1 VKSQPLRRLVLGTAG
16 HVDHG
21 KTALVKAL
29 TGVDTDRLKEE
40 KARGITIA
48 LGFAELVLP
57 GYSIGLVDVPGHE
70 RFVRAMAAGAGGIDL
85 VLLIIAC
92 DEGVMPQT
100 REHLDICRLLGVRR
114 GVVALT
120 KSDLLP
126 GLGAEWLPL
135 LRTEVEGLARGTFLE
150 GADVVPVSARTGEG
164 LDDLSKAI
172 DRIARATDERPST
185 GAPFLAIDR
194 AFSLKGF
201 GTVVTGTL
209 ISGSLRVGDDID
221 LAPGGVGPLRMRSL
235 QSHGRD
241 LTVAQAGQRVAVNLP
256 GIEVSAVARGTALT
270 SCNAPVAS
278 AVLDAE
284 IESLP
289 EAFMSRRAASRKAS
303 KPAPPRVKLLCHLGT
318 AQVNCTVKP
327 AGGWPAPGVS
337 VKAQLRFD
345 RPIAALP
352 GQHFILRGF
361 RELQGRGRTVA
372 GGRVLAHA
380 LAQKRGVRSAPLDA
394 PPTSP
399 SLAVAPQAPLDS
411 ELLSRLSGV
420 LAAAGLAP
428 PTRSELGAQLGTP
441 LTELGGLL
449 DRAVASGTV
458 VKVADDLHF
467 DAHSLEDLGRRLVA
481 HLSQAGRIT
490 TQEFKELSGVS
501 RKFCIPLA
509 EYFDRR
515 KVTLRVGETRVLRRG
530 IPIGPGGS
538 ASPTPPDPP
547 SGFGPQRSPIALP
560 STATPTTTAPSLS
573 DGEDRR

>member
-1 VKSQPLRRLVLGTAG
+1 VKSPPLRRLVLGTAG

-48 LGFAELVLP
+48 LGFAELVL
-57 GYSIGLVDVPGHE
+57 SRCSVGLVDVPGHE

-85 VLLIIAC
+85 VLLVIAC

-126 GLGAEWLPL
+126 GLGADWLPL
-135 LRTEVEGLARGTFLE
+135 LRAEVEALSRGTFLE
-150 GADVVPVSARTGEG
+150 GAEVIPVSARTGEG
-164 LDDLSKAI
+164 LDDLRKAM
-172 DRIARATDERPST
+172 DAIAEATDERPST
-185 GAPFLAIDR
+185 GAPFLPIDR

-209 ISGSLRVGDDID
+209 ISGSLRAGDDID
-221 LAPGGVGPLRMRSL
+221 LAPGGAGPLRMRSL

-241 LTVAQAGQRVAVNLP
+241 LGVVQAGQRVAVNLP
-256 GIEVSAVARGTALT
+256 GIEVSGIGRGMALT
-270 SCNAPVAS
+270 SPHAPLES

-289 EAFMSRRAASRKAS
+289 EAPMSRRSASRQVS
-303 KPAPPRVKLLCHLGT
+303 KPASPRVKLLCHLGT
-318 AQVNCTVKP
+318 AQLNCTVKP
-327 AGGWPAPGVS
+327 VGGWPAPGER

-372 GGRVLAHA
+372 GGKVLAHA
-380 LAQKRGVRSAPLDA
+380 VARRRAVRPAIPAPQVTAAARPQLQ
-394 PPTSP
+394 
-399 SLAVAPQAPLDS
+399 PQAPLAA
-411 ELLSRLSGV
+411 ELLERLSGF

-428 PTRSELGAQLGTP
+428 PARSELSAQLGISLP
-441 LTELGGLL
+441 ELAALL
-449 DRAVASGTV
+449 ERGVASGSV

-467 DAHSLEDLGRRLVA
+467 DARALEDLGRRLVA
-481 HLSQAGRIT
+481 HLSQGGRIT

-530 IPIGPGGS
+530 LVPE
-538 ASPTPPDPP
+538 AST
-547 SGFGPQRSPIALP
+547 
-560 STATPTTTAPSLS
+560 STSTT
-573 DGEDRR
+573 ERR